1 MPTSMHKPLSAAQ
14 QMDSQQV
21 GTISLPVEQID
32 FVSPRKQCPPVDK
45 AYLLALPNFRRALRY
60 SLSLA
65 DLEPKQVYEPLG
77 MDKATWS
84 RIENGLQ
91 AFPPDQLGKLAMLV
105 GNDAP
110 LMWLAHSR
118 GYELRPLKSELQEQ
132 LEAERERS
140 AELQRQ
146 NNLMRELLQGRAR

>member
-1 MPTSMHKPLSAAQ
+1 MTASRAAAQ
-14 QMDSQQV
+14 TMDSEQV
-21 GTISLPVEQID
+21 GTISRPVLQLD
-32 FVSPRKQCPPVDK
+32 FVTTRKPCPPVDRV
-45 AYLLALPNFRRALRY
+45 YVLSLPSFRRALRY

-65 DLEPKQVYEPLG
+65 DLEPKQVYEPLD

-84 RIENGLQ
+84 RIENGQQ
-91 AFPPDQLGKLAMLV
+91 AFPPEKLNQLAELT

-118 GYELRPLKSELQEQ
+118 GYELRPLKSELQER
-132 LEAERERS
+132 LDAAEVEK

-146 NNLMRELLQGRAR
+146 NSLMRELLTSRR